1 MAGDLIYAFRVM
13 RLPLL
18 DAGGNAI
25 GRLDDVVVIPG
36 RDGGAPR
43 VLGFVATSQRRR
55 IFVNAGRVGSLDA
68 DGARLRSWD
77 VDLNPFKPRPG
88 EILLGRDILDARVG
102 DETVSDVALRPGG
115 DGRQTWWEISKVRLA
130 RRTAL
135 RRRPSYR
142 LLDHDELPQLFSSGD
157 GGEMAAEAARL
168 RDMHPSDV
176 AAAVRAL
183 PLASRAQLAAAMD
196 DERLADLLE
205 ELPESEQLRMIEGLD
220 LERLISVLEEMEYD
234 DLADLLAEM
243 PGEQRTRILDAMD
256 DEDAD
261 VMRRLLS
268 YDEGTAGSL
277 MTPEIIVLG
286 PTATVA
292 EALAEIRDPDWL
304 VSIAAQVFVVQPP
317 YKPPTGTY
325 LGVVHFQ
332 RLLREPPSTEL
343 GRCLEQEPTITP
355 ELSER
360 EVAER
365 LASYNMLAVGVTD
378 DAGRLLGAITVDDV
392 LDRTLPTGWRQR
404 RRVTQQAA
412 TPGERR

>member
-1 MAGDLIYAFRVM
+1 MASDLIYAFRVM

-18 DAGGNAI
+18 DAGGSVI
-25 GRLDDVVVIPG
+25 GRLEDIVVIPTQQG
-36 RDGGAPR
+36 TAPR

-55 IFVNAGRVGSLDA
+55 IFVNSGRIGSLDSE
-68 DGARLRSWD
+68 GARLRSWD
-77 VDLNPFKPRPG
+77 VDLNPFKPRTG
-88 EILLGRDILDARVG
+88 EILIARDLIDSRVG

-115 DGRQTWWEISKVRLA
+115 DGRQTWWEVSKVRLA

-142 LLDHDELPQLFSSGD
+142 LLDFDEVPDLFRMEA
-157 GGEMAAEAARL
+157 GGEMVAEAARL

-176 AAAVRAL
+176 ASVVRNL
-183 PLASRAQLAAAMD
+183 PVHSRKQLAAAMD

-205 ELPESEQLRMIEGLD
+205 ELPEAEQLRLIEGLD
-220 LERLISVLEEMEYD
+220 MDRLISVLEEMEYD

-268 YDEGTAGSL
+268 YEEGTAGAL
-277 MTPEIIVLG
+277 MTPDIVILG

-292 EALAEIRDPDWL
+292 QALAEIRDPDWL

-317 YKPPTGTY
+317 YKSPTGTY

-332 RLLREPPSTEL
+332 RLLREPPSMEL
-343 GRCLEQEPTITP
+343 GRCIEAEPTIP
-355 ELSER
+355 PDMPER

-365 LASYNMLAVGVTD
+365 LASYNMLAVGVCD
-378 DAGRLLGAITVDDV
+378 EAGRLLGAITVDDV

-404 RRVTQQAA
+404 RRVNAA
-412 TPGERR
+412 ASARGVGG

>member
-18 DAGGNAI
+18 DAGGAPI
-25 GRLDDVVVIPG
+25 GKLDDIVLVPG
-36 RDGGAPR
+36 QSGTAPR

-55 IFVNAGRVGSLDA
+55 IFVNVGRIGALDA

-88 EILLGRDILDARVG
+88 ERLIGRDLIDSRIG

-130 RRTAL
+130 QRTAL

-142 LLDHDELPQLFSSGD
+142 LLDWDEVPELFPVMA

-176 AAAVRAL
+176 ASVVRSL
-183 PLASRAQLAAAMD
+183 PLPSRKQLAAAMD

-205 ELPESEQLRMIEGLD
+205 ELPEAEQLRMIEGLD
-220 LERLISVLEEMEYD
+220 LDRLINVLEEMEYD

-268 YDEGTAGSL
+268 YEEGTAGSL
-277 MTPEIIVLG
+277 MTPEIVILG

-292 EALAEIRDPDWL
+292 DALAQIRDPEWL
-304 VSIAAQVFVVQPP
+304 VSIAAQVFVVQAP

-332 RLLREPPSTEL
+332 RLLREPPSMEL
-343 GRCLEQEPTITP
+343 GRCIEQEPTILP
-355 ELSER
+355 SLSER

-365 LASYNMLAVGVTD
+365 LASYNMLAVGVCD
-378 DAGRLLGAITVDDV
+378 EANRLLGAITVDDV

-404 RRVTQQAA
+404 RRVTSASSS
-412 TPGERR
+412 GVVS